1 MSEYIIFI
9 LECIGTIAFAITGVL
24 VAVEA
29 NLDLFGVCFIGCV
42 TAVGGGIMRDVV
54 LGITPPLVFD
64 NVTMILI
71 ALAVSVAVFFIL
83 YFKSSIYSQKS
94 KIEHINNVF
103 DAVGLGVFSIMG
115 AETAYNYGFGENL
128 LLVIVAGVFTGIGGG
143 MLRDVMTKNIPFV
156 LRKYVYALASIA
168 GILAF
173 CLLKHFIDN
182 LAISSIAG
190 VLTIVIIRLLASKF
204 RWSLPKISIPK
215 DKDN

>member
-1 MSEYIIFI
+1 MSEHIIFI

-42 TAVGGGIMRDVV
+42 TAVGGGILRDVV

-64 NVTMILI
+64 NIIMILI
-71 ALAVSVAVFFIL
+71 ALAVSIAVFFIL
-83 YFKSSIYSQKS
+83 YLKSSIYSQKS
-94 KIEHINNVF
+94 RIEHINNVF

-115 AETAYNYGFGENL
+115 AETAYNYGFGKNL

-168 GILAF
+168 GILIF
-173 CLLKHFIDN
+173 CLLKHAIN
-182 LAISSIAG
+182 SLTISSIAG
-190 VLTIVIIRLLASKF
+190 ALTIVVIRLLASKF
-204 RWSLPKISIPK
+204 RWSLPKIDLNK
-215 DKDN
+215 KE